1 MLWDKMSCFSFGQAV
16 PATASTNTPSKVID
30 FKLNGG
36 LDEHLR
42 IFAMITGEPLSAASG
57 DLVAELQHCDTVD
70 GEYAKA
76 AEGTL
81 AGNKLID
88 LPIPRGHKRFMRL
101 VYRVGETALSRAV
114 TVWAGLLPE
123 TEITGALKRQ
133 NLNVT
138 VDGVNT
144 GLEDTGVTDPNLV

>member
-16 PATASTNTPSKVID
+16 PSTASTNTPSKIID

-42 IFAMITGEPLSAASG
+42 IFAMITGAPLSEASG
-57 DLVAELQHCDTVD
+57 DLVAELQHCDTV
-70 GEYAKA
+70 GGSYEKV
-76 AEGTL
+76 AESTL
-81 AGNKLID
+81 AGNKLLD
-88 LPIPRGHKRFMRL
+88 MPIPRGHKRFMRI
-101 VYRVGETALSRAV
+101 VYRVGGTALSRGV

-123 TEITGALKRQ
+123 TEIAGALKLQ

-144 GLEDTGVTDPNLV
+144 GIEDTSVTDPNLV